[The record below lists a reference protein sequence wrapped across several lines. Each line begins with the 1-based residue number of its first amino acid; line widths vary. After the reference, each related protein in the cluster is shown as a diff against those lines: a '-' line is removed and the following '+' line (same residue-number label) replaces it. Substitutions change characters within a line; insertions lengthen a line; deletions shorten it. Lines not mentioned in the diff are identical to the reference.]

1 MRIFYF
7 VLILFT
13 GSLALA
19 ARPVVG
25 TLQRGD
31 KGLSLIT
38 QSGCQTYSISTK
50 SEDAE
55 FNLYKLQSGDVIT
68 ATGLLDEATCEAALE
83 SIDFV
88 GLKQL
93 LGYWHS
99 SAGLFSIGSFTSLT
113 FYPNDKTDIST
124 EEEPE
129 FFAPVSP
136 VNFTYS
142 VTPSEGKDWVVF
154 LSDKS
159 STVFATIR
167 FNKTRATMKF
177 YDSETGK
184 ITRTLYLSKWG
195 TLK

>member
-25 TLQRGD
+25 TLQRDD

-38 QSGCQTYSISTK
+38 DTGCQKYRISTK

-55 FNLYKLQSGDVIT
+55 FNLYKLQSGDYIT
-68 ATGLLDEATCEAALE
+68 ATGLLDENTCEAVIE

-88 GLKQL
+88 GLKKL

-99 SAGLFSIGSFTSLT
+99 SAGLFSIPSFSYLT
-113 FYPNDKTDIST
+113 FYPNDKTDISN
-124 EEEPE
+124 EAPE
-129 FFAPVSP
+129 IFDPVSP
-136 VNFTYS
+136 VNFKYS

-154 LSDKS
+154 LSDKN

-167 FNKTRATMKF
+167 FSKTRATMKF